1 MNDDQIGRAAKVAL
15 LRTLA
20 DDLAKVADAQGMA
33 PAKIRISVARG
44 LSLKDVERWAEFDI
58 NGQPRVA
65 ARREWLIAQ
74 WDRQRVESLRSSL
87 WRRQQ

>member
-1 MNDDQIGRAAKVAL
+1 MDDDETGSAAKVAA

-20 DDLAKVADAQGMA
+20 DDLAKVADTQGMA

-44 LSLKDVERWAEFDI
+44 LSLKDVERWADFDV
-58 NGQPRVA
+58 NRQPRVA

-74 WDRQRVESLRSSL
+74 WNRQRVESLHRAL
-87 WRRQQ
+87 WRRR